1 MKYLIKESQYVY
13 LLENLEKTK
22 KFLTN
27 HIGIDFTGKF
37 KKITKAFDIPYNF
50 FRKGGISLN
59 AAMSFIEAFGPMYF
73 FELGDREY
81 LYQDRGNKDWFV
93 DEYGHLYIKDEF
105 SKRLGIDELGL
116 RFSDIIDMHSN
127 EEEPLNESVD
137 KNKKFLT
144 KLLGDD
150 LINSIQEITSPKQL
164 PIEFLKSIG
173 TSIIQR
179 YIDVY
184 GPLYYFVLD
193 GEPFLYKERIS
204 PKGEKYEMYITD
216 KGKSYLEGE
225 ITDRL
230 GLSDMGLGFSDVIDT
245 FHNEGESINEN
256 IDKNKKFLTNVM
268 GIDFTG
274 NIEQVTSTYDVPM
287 EFDNNIS
294 PAAINYYLNK
304 FGPMYLFELDG
315 IKYLYQDQDHGD
327 FFIDDY
333 GFYYNDEIP
342 EQLGIDDLGLRFS
355 DIINIFFNEEEDE
368 VITEGKQDNMIERLL
383 KSEGIT
389 YDINYKKRSYFNGDQ
404 LDSVDITFYF
414 DRGDRKKYV
423 GTEPVYFK
431 TRGNKIIPYAEP
443 IIYGDFDY
451 FFDVFD
457 AIPTVILNKFFADK
471 AKSYLEEYLPIEYP
485 FG

>member
-1 MKYLIKESQYVY
+1 MKYLIKESQYVH
-13 LLENLEKTK
+13 LLENLE
-22 KFLTN
+22 
-27 HIGIDFTGKF
+27 
-37 KKITKAFDIPYNF
+37 
-50 FRKGGISLN
+50 
-59 AAMSFIEAFGPMYF
+59 
-73 FELGDREY
+73 
-81 LYQDRGNKDWFV
+81 
-93 DEYGHLYIKDEF
+93 
-105 SKRLGIDELGL
+105 
-116 RFSDIIDMHSN
+116 
-127 EEEPLNESVD
+127 
-137 KNKKFLT
+137 
-144 KLLGDD
+144 
-150 LINSIQEITSPKQL
+150 
-164 PIEFLKSIG
+164 
-173 TSIIQR
+173 
-179 YIDVY
+179 
-184 GPLYYFVLD
+184 
-193 GEPFLYKERIS
+193 
-204 PKGEKYEMYITD
+204 
-216 KGKSYLEGE
+216 
-225 ITDRL
+225 
-230 GLSDMGLGFSDVIDT
+230 
-245 FHNEGESINEN
+245 
-256 IDKNKKFLTNVM
+256 KNKKFLTNVM

-368 VITEGKQDNMIERLL
+368 VITEGKQDDMIERLL

-414 DRGDRKKYV
+414 DHGIGRKPVAMK
-423 GTEPVYFK
+423 PVYFK

-443 IIYGDFDY
+443 IIYGDFDWI
-451 FFDVFD
+451 FDVFE
-457 AIPTVILNKFFADK
+457 AIPLDVLNKFFSDK
-471 AKSYLEEYLPIEYP
+471 AKAYLEKYLPIEYP

>member
-13 LLENLEKTK
+13 LLENSEKKK

-27 HIGIDFTGKF
+27 HMGIDFTGKF

-50 FRKGGISLN
+50 FRKGGISLKE
-59 AAMSFIEAFGPMYF
+59 AMSYLNAFGPMYF

-81 LYQDRGNKDWFV
+81 LYQDRGNKDWFI
-93 DEYGHLYIKDEF
+93 DEYGHVYIKDEF
-105 SKRLGIDELGL
+105 LERLGIDVLGL
-116 RFSDIIDMHSN
+116 RFSDIINTYFN
-127 EEEPLNESVD
+127 EGEPLNESVD
-137 KNKKFLT
+137 KNKRFLT

-150 LINSIQEITSPKQL
+150 LINSIREITSPNQL
-164 PIEFLKSIG
+164 PKEFLKSIG

-204 PKGEKYEMYITD
+204 PKGEEYEMYITD
-216 KGKSYLEGE
+216 KGKSYLDGE

-230 GLSDMGLGFSDVIDT
+230 GLSDVGLEFSDVIDA
-245 FHNEGESINEN
+245 FHNEGEPLNEN
-256 IDKNKKFLTNVM
+256 VEKNKKFLTNVM
-268 GIDFTG
+268 GHDFTG
-274 NIEQVTSTYDVPM
+274 KIEQITSSYDVPM
-287 EFDNNIS
+287 EFDQSVSPGMIS
-294 PAAINYYLNK
+294 HHLNL

-315 IKYLYQDQDHGD
+315 KKYLYQDKGIHDY
-327 FFIDDY
+327 FIDEN
-333 GFYYNDEIP
+333 GFYYNDEIA
-342 EQLGIDDLGLRFS
+342 EQLGIDELGLRFS
-355 DIINIFFNEEEDE
+355 DIIDIFFKEEEDG
-368 VITEGKQDNMIERLL
+368 VITEGKQDDMIERLL

-389 YDINYKKRSYFNGDQ
+389 YDINYKKRGYFNGDQ
-404 LDSVDITFYF
+404 LDSVDITFYI

>member
-1 MKYLIKESQYVY
+1 MKYLIKESQYVH

-37 KKITKAFDIPYNF
+37 KKITKAFDVPYNF

-116 RFSDIIDMHSN
+116 RFSDIIDIYFN
-127 EEEPLNESVD
+127 EGGPLNESVE

-144 KLLGDD
+144 KLLGED
-150 LINSIQEITSPKQL
+150 LINSIREITSPNQL
-164 PIEFLKSIG
+164 PKEFLKSIG
-173 TSIIQR
+173 TTIIQR

-216 KGKSYLEGE
+216 KGKSYLDGE

-230 GLSDMGLGFSDVIDT
+230 GLSDMGLNFSDVVDT
-245 FHNEGESINEN
+245 IF
-256 IDKNKKFLTNVM
+256 
-268 GIDFTG
+268 
-274 NIEQVTSTYDVPM
+274 
-287 EFDNNIS
+287 
-294 PAAINYYLNK
+294 
-304 FGPMYLFELDG
+304 
-315 IKYLYQDQDHGD
+315 
-327 FFIDDY
+327 
-333 GFYYNDEIP
+333 ND
-342 EQLGIDDLGLRFS
+342 
-355 DIINIFFNEEEDE
+355 EDE
-368 VITEGKQDNMIERLL
+368 VITEGKQDDMIERLL

-404 LDSVDITFYF
+404 LDSVDITFYY
-414 DRGDRKKYV
+414 DHGIGRKPEAMK
-423 GTEPVYFK
+423 PVYFK

-443 IIYGDFDY
+443 IIYGNFDWI
-451 FFDVFD
+451 FDVFE
-457 AIPTVILNKFFADK
+457 AIPLDVLNKFFADK
-471 AKSYLEEYLPIEYP
+471 AKAYLEKYLPIEYP